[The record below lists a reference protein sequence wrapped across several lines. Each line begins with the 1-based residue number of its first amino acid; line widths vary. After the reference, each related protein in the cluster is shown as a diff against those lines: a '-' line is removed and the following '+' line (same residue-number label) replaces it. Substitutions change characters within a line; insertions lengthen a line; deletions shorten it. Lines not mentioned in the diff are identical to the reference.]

1 MAVATSTAM
10 AAAKIMGIANAVVAV
25 ISMIKMTPVIG
36 ARTTA
41 AKNVDMPTIANA
53 IGERSAAGTSAL
65 IDSAIRAPVS
75 APTTSSGAKSPP
87 AVPNE

>member
-10 AAAKIMGIANAVVAV
+10 AAAKIMGIASAVVAV

-53 IGERSAAGTSAL
+53 TWQLHRDGL
-65 IDSAIRAPVS
+65 DDSDNSRWR
-75 APTTSSGAKSPP
+75 
-87 AVPNE
+87 